1 MINDL
6 MICKCIN
13 YKFVRESTVVQYS
26 YIMWQSEASDLFK
39 KLLHMPGKYIKL
51 AHVVKLKLIFTEWF
65 FYNLMVLIK
74 LCKIRHLNLDKA
86 LLFLKKP
93 DYLSEKMKNLTSSNA
108 VKLNIF
114 SWNFAHV
121 SYLMM
126 STIGCSG
133 FFYIV

>member
-13 YKFVRESTVVQYS
+13 YKFVRESAVVQYS

-51 AHVVKLKLIFTEWF
+51 APVAKLKLIFTEWF

-86 LLFLKKP
+86 LLFPRNQIICLKKWKIWRAP
-93 DYLSEKMKNLTSSNA
+93 TT